1 MEGDRVNQAEVVKV
15 VARIQAGDNRTV
27 DEVTVAHWTEM
38 IGHLRF
44 EDALE
49 AVVTHFRESTA
60 YLMPA
65 HVIASARRI
74 AELKAIGEAT
84 EYCRAHAW
92 YPVPCVRCAEQL
104 AGAA

>member
-1 MEGDRVNQAEVVKV
+1 MNQHEVGKV

-27 DEVTVAHWTEM
+27 DKVTVAHWTEM

-65 HVIASARRI
+65 HVIANARRVSEQR
-74 AELKAIGEAT
+74 AVTAGGV
-84 EYCRAHAW
+84 YCDSHAW
-92 YPVPCVRCAEQL
+92 YPLPCERCAEFDRMD
-104 AGAA
+104 GAA

>member
-49 AVVTHFRESTA
+49 AVVTHFRESTS

-65 HVIASARRI
+65 HVIANARRVS
-74 AELKAIGEAT
+74 EQ
-84 EYCRAHAW
+84 RAVTAGGVFCEVHAW
-92 YPVPCVRCAEQL
+92 YPLPCDRCAEDV
-104 AGAA
+104 AA

>member
-1 MEGDRVNQAEVVKV
+1 VNQSEVVKV

-27 DEVTVAHWTEM
+27 DAVTVAHWTEM
-38 IGHLRF
+38 IGHLKF

-65 HVIASARRI
+65 HVVAGARRVG
-74 AELKAIGEAT
+74 ELRAVTAGGV
-84 EYCRAHAW
+84 YCDSHAW
-92 YPVPCVRCAEQL
+92 YPLPCDRCAEEL
-104 AGAA
+104 VGAV

>member
-1 MEGDRVNQAEVVKV
+1 MNQAEVVKV

-38 IGHLRF
+38 IGHLKF

-49 AVVTHFRESTA
+49 GVVTHFRESTA

-65 HVIASARRI
+65 HVIANARR
-74 AELKAIGEAT
+74 AGEVRAVSAGGV
-84 EYCRAHAW
+84 YCTDHAW
-92 YPVPCVRCAEQL
+92 YPLPCDRCADESL
-104 AGAA
+104 RGSAA